1 MLSGSAVHLSLTSAP
16 TMLSSVL
23 TYLLLHAWLCWGAPS
38 VLGGRPSAFDV
49 AVETRAPH
57 VDPFNNLVVFDPPS
71 DYIVPRTLYARTM
84 LHSDQQTIY
93 ATWENY
99 SPEGGDNPL
108 VYFPIYKST
117 DLGKTWEHISN
128 VTDQG
133 ECGLF
138 VLEGVRGGRLYL
150 VMGWGLRYQPF
161 LYELREDIG
170 DYEVCTWETRKWL
183 IDGQL

>member
-1 MLSGSAVHLSLTSAP
+1 MFSGSAVHLSLTSAP

-23 TYLLLHAWLCWGAPS
+23 SYFLLHVSLCLGAPS

-49 AVETRAPH
+49 RSEKRAPH

-99 SPEGGDNPL
+99 SPEGGNNPL

-138 VLEGVRGGRLYL
+138 VLEGGG
-150 VMGWGLRYQPF
+150 G
-161 LYELREDIG
+161 
-170 DYEVCTWETRKWL
+170 
-183 IDGQL
+183 